1 MDKVMSRQQA
11 ATYVGM
17 SSRNLNRLMV
27 VRLVPFLKTFFRLN
41 SQGRVFFSKKRLDEW
56 MAKDEDL
63 EAMTDLE
70 KEAWKIEQ
78 NANIV
83 AERSKE
89 ADEELLALQILKLS
103 RTLRS
108 CLDEGKEPNLSEEER
123 RKLEEHSGD
132 FEEYFALIPQ
142 LHELEKKRLVEFFG
156 DETCLHYFPEIF
168 QVEIE
173 AGKRTNAGKPK
184 EMHGGVPL
192 ERYESKPGTL
202 KPKEEKIQVVQ
213 SQADEGRMTYHVD
226 EDKE

>member
-1 MDKVMSRQQA
+1 MDKIMNREQA
-11 ATYVGM
+11 AKHIGM
-17 SSRNLNRLMV
+17 SPRNLNRLMV

-41 SQGRVFFSKKRLDEW
+41 SQGRVFFSQKRLDEW

-156 DETCLHYFPEIF
+156 DETCLFRFFPKTFATEIKAKDKA
-168 QVEIE
+168 E
-173 AGKRTNAGKPK
+173 AKAAKPR
-184 EMHGGVPL
+184 L
-192 ERYESKPGTL
+192 ERYDNVPPTKKPI
-202 KPKEEKIQVVQ
+202 EKNIQVVQ
-213 SQADEGRMTYHVD
+213 EGSQQTKIFIE
-226 EDKE
+226 EEKE